1 MAHYA
6 KFSENNE
13 ILGVHT
19 LDNKNE
25 QNESGETVEAL
36 GQAYLEQHSN
46 WPANLWKK
54 CSYNTN
60 STPTGSVHT
69 LGGTP
74 YRGVYPSKGME
85 WNEANQVF
93 RHKQPYTSWSFNT
106 TSLKWDPP
114 IAPPETTTNIGGR
127 DMPDFYDWDEA
138 LYQSDNTKGW
148 VKDDNAEYP
157 AV

>member
-1 MAHYA
+1 
-6 KFSENNE
+6 
-13 ILGVHT
+13 
-19 LDNKNE
+19 
-25 QNESGETVEAL
+25 
-36 GQAYLEQHSN
+36 
-46 WPANLWKK
+46 
-54 CSYNTN
+54 
-60 STPTGSVHT
+60 T

-127 DMPDFYDWDEA
+127 EMPDLYDWDEA